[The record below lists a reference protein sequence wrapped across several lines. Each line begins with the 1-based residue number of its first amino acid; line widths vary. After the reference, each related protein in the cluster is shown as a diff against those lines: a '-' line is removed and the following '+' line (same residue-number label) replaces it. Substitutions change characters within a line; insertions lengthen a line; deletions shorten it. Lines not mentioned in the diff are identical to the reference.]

1 MGAAELGIAI
11 TELAL
16 KYGVPLAIDLASTWR
31 QNLAGQEPTK
41 EDFEALRVADPA
53 TFFNAGGPGT

>member
-16 KYGVPLAIDLASTWR
+16 KYGVPLALDLAATWK
-31 QNLAGQEPTK
+31 QNLAGKEPTK
-41 EDFEALRVADPA
+41 EDFEALRMADPA
-53 TFFNAGGPGT
+53 SFFEADGSGT

>member
-1 MGAAELGIAI
+1 MGAAELGITI

-16 KYGVPLAIDLASTWR
+16 KYGVPLAIDLAATWK
-31 QNLAGQEPTK
+31 QNLAGKEPTK

-53 TFFNAGGPGT
+53 TFFNGGDPGI

>member
-16 KYGVPLAIDLASTWR
+16 KYGVPLALDLAATWK
-31 QNLAGQEPTK
+31 QNLAGKEPTK
-41 EDFEALRVADPA
+41 EDFEALRLADPS
-53 TFFNAGGPGT
+53 TFFNTRDPEG

>member
-16 KYGVPLAIDLASTWR
+16 KYGVPLALDLASTW
-31 QNLAGQEPTK
+31 K
-41 EDFEALRVADPA
+41 
-53 TFFNAGGPGT
+53 

>member
-16 KYGVPLAIDLASTWR
+16 KYGVPLALDLAATWK
-31 QNLAGQEPTK
+31 QNLAGKEPNK
-41 EDFEALRVADPA
+41 EDFEALRVANPA
-53 TFFNAGGPGT
+53 TFFDTGDPGI

>member
-16 KYGVPLAIDLASTWR
+16 KYGVPLALDLAATWK
-31 QNLAGQEPTK
+31 QNLAGKEPTK

-53 TFFNAGGPGT
+53 TFFTTGDPGA

>member
-16 KYGVPLAIDLASTWR
+16 KHGVPLAIDLASTWK
-31 QNLAGQEPTK
+31 QNLAGWEPTK
-41 EDFEALRVADPA
+41 EDFEAL
-53 TFFNAGGPGT
+53 

>member
-16 KYGVPLAIDLASTWR
+16 KYGVPLAIDLAATWKT
-31 QNLAGQEPTK
+31 NLDGQEPTK
-41 EDFEALRVADPA
+41 ADFEALRLADPA
-53 TFFNAGGPGT
+53 TFFTAGGPGT

>member
-16 KYGVPLAIDLASTWR
+16 KYGVPLALDLASTWK
-31 QNLAGQEPTK
+31 QNLAGREPNK
-41 EDFEALRVADPA
+41 EDFEALRLADPA
-53 TFFNAGGPGT
+53 TFFSVVGSET

>member
-11 TELAL
+11 TSLAM
-16 KYGVPLAIDLASTWR
+16 KFGVPLAIDLATTWKA
-31 QNLAGQEPTK
+31 NLNGRDPTR

-53 TFFNAGGPGT
+53 GFFNVEAPVS

>member
-16 KYGVPLAIDLASTWR
+16 KYGMPLAIDLASTWR
-31 QNLAGQEPTK
+31 QNLAGREPSR
-41 EDFEALRVADPA
+41 EDFEALRFADPA
-53 TFFNAGGPGT
+53 TFFNAEGPGT

>member
-16 KYGVPLAIDLASTWR
+16 KYGVPLAIDLASTWK
-31 QNLAGQEPTK
+31 QNLAGKEPSR

-53 TFFNAGGPGT
+53 TFFYAGDPGS